1 MKKLAILVIT
11 LTASYTFAQE
21 VPTKTLPTKEKM
33 TVEQRVE
40 LQTKRL
46 TLDLDLNQKQQDEIK
61 SLLKKEAKEME
72 VTREKMKPN
81 KSEGEKLSADEKFN
95 IQSKSLDKQIA
106 MKAEMKKILTTEQY
120 TKWEAKQK
128 NRKGQLKG
136 KLGERKETPKN
147 KK

>member
-1 MKKLAILVIT
+1 
-11 LTASYTFAQE
+11 
-21 VPTKTLPTKEKM
+21 
-33 TVEQRVE
+33 
-40 LQTKRL
+40 
-46 TLDLDLNQKQQDEIK
+46 LDLYLNQKQQDEIK

-106 MKAEMKKILTTEQY
+106 MKAEMKKILTAEQY
-120 TKWEAKQK
+120 IKWEAKQK

-136 KLGERKETPKN
+136 KFVERKETPKN